1 VIILINSSKTM
12 ISVPDVEG
20 LSRPALLRQARVLQ
34 ETLQTLGV
42 ADLSKKMHLSEELA
56 TATAGLIKRWNTRPK
71 QQTAALD
78 AFRGDIYKGLVAETL
93 TPEQRAYA
101 NDTLRILSGLYGILR
116 PFDGIMPY
124 RLELL
129 YPIAPEGS
137 SSLFDFWG
145 DAIAKTIPKR
155 GLIVNLASEE
165 YFRVV
170 GRFVD
175 PKRVIEPQFLRRMRP
190 GEEPKFVAVDAK
202 MGRGAFA
209 RWLVTSGV
217 SDPAE
222 FPAFE
227 ALGYSYSPE
236 GSTREKPI
244 FVTDRK
250 TTGQ

>member
-1 VIILINSSKTM
+1 MIILINSSKTM
-12 ISVPDVEG
+12 IAAPGGEG
-20 LSRPALLRQARVLQ
+20 LSRPALLRQARELQ
-34 ETLQTLGV
+34 ATLQTFSV
-42 ADLSKKMHLSEELA
+42 ADLRAKMHLSEELA

-93 TPEQRAYA
+93 TLEQRAYA

-129 YPIAPEGS
+129 YPIAPEGF

-145 DAIAKTIPKR
+145 EAIAKTIPRR
-155 GLIVNLASEE
+155 GLIINLASEE

-170 GRFVD
+170 GRFVA
-175 PKRVIEPQFLRRMRP
+175 PKRVVEPQFLRRMRP
-190 GEEPKFVAVDAK
+190 GEDAKFVAVDAK

-209 RWLVTSGV
+209 RWLVTSGIT
-217 SDPAE
+217 DPAE

-227 ALGYSYSPE
+227 ALGYSYSSE
-236 GSTREKPI
+236 GSTPEKPI
-244 FVTDRK
+244 FITDRK

>member
-1 VIILINSSKTM
+1 MIILINSSKTM
-12 ISVPDVEG
+12 ISAPGVEG

-34 ETLQTLGV
+34 ETLQTLSV

-56 TATAGLIKRWNTRPK
+56 TATAGLIKHWNTRPK

-93 TPEQRAYA
+93 TTEQRSYA
-101 NDTLRILSGLYGILR
+101 NESLRILSGLYGILR

-129 YPIAPEGS
+129 YPIAPEGY

-145 DAIAKTIPKR
+145 EAIAKTLPKR
-155 GLIVNLASEE
+155 GQIVNLASEE

-170 GRFVD
+170 ERYVD
-175 PKRVIEPQFLRRMRP
+175 PRRVIAPQFLRRMRP
-190 GEEPKFVAVDAK
+190 GEDAKFVAVDAK

-209 RWLVTSGV
+209 RWLVTSGIT
-217 SDPAE
+217 DPAE
-222 FPAFE
+222 FPAFA
-227 ALGYSYSPE
+227 ALGYAYAPE
-236 GSTREKPI
+236 GSTLKQPI
-244 FVTDRK
+244 FITDRK